1 MDVRSHHR
9 LVGTALLALAVVGC
23 RGAVQLEESDYPT
36 VLALQLMTG
45 SSPSSRG
52 AFSVR
57 TLTYGHGDD
66 KNREEYRDGV
76 EFSTETVDASKLID
90 LGDQA
95 KSRNSYWG
103 FTPKEFPLNGRV
115 WYPAA
120 AGPFPLV
127 LVVHGNHNM
136 RDYSDSGYDY
146 LGELLASRG
155 YILASIDM
163 NFVNGGIRQENDA
176 RGWLLLK
183 HLEAWGTFNED
194 AENPF
199 YGKVDMANL
208 ALMGHSR
215 GGGAVGH
222 AAAFNRLGHYP
233 DDANLTFDFNFDI
246 KAIIAIAPVDGQ
258 YLPTDR
264 FVPLENVD
272 YMVFHGS
279 HDGDVTSFHG
289 LRLYDRVK
297 FTDGLPHLKTA
308 IFVYRANHGQW
319 NSVWGPHDNGPRSG
333 RTLDLRPLLE
343 PSEQQEFAKIYVSAF
358 LEYSLR
364 GNGDYLPLFRDHRVA
379 GAWLP
384 KTMYVTRLQDGSF
397 RPLATFEEDIDV
409 TTGSAAGVALGGD
422 SLSTWKEG
430 EMVLRSR
437 NRPTTSS
444 SQMNQALW
452 LGWNRAVKG
461 SEELGRPATFTISLP
476 DTLGRSWRL
485 GQGASL
491 QIALTVDENVPGPR
505 TAAEVGGEAGE
516 EEERTDAG
524 ADRKEDGDDDG
535 KPVDLSIEV
544 VDSQGRSAKV
554 ALSAYGPIRR
564 PLETHIL
571 RRRDLEE
578 ERFTELAELVLQTY
592 SIPLSDFTRLRA
604 ALDLRSLREIRL
616 VFDLTEAGTVVVDD
630 VGISYLDP
638 AYTVARVAPRP

>member
-1 MDVRSHHR
+1 MDIPSYHR
-9 LVGTALLALAVVGC
+9 PVMAGLLVLAIVGC
-23 RGAVQLEESDYPT
+23 RGAVQLEESDHPT
-36 VLALQLMTG
+36 VLARQLMDG

-52 AFSVR
+52 GFAVR

-66 KNREEYRDGV
+66 KNRLEYRGAAA
-76 EFSTETVDASKLID
+76 FTTETVDASKLID

-95 KSRNSYWG
+95 DSRNGYWG

-115 WYPAA
+115 WYPDG

-136 RDYSDSGYDY
+136 RDYSDPGYDY

-155 YILASIDM
+155 YILSSIDM

-183 HLEAWGTFNED
+183 HLEAWSDFNED

-199 YGKVDMANL
+199 FGKVDMGNL

-222 AAAFNRLGHYP
+222 AAAFNRLSHYP

-264 FVPLENVD
+264 FVPVENVN

-289 LRLYDRVK
+289 LRLYSRVK

-308 IFVYRANHGQW
+308 VFVYRANHGQW

-364 GNGDYLPLFRDHRVA
+364 GNGEFLPIFRDHRVA
-379 GAWLP
+379 GGWLP
-384 KTMYVTRLQDGSF
+384 KTMYVTRFEDGSF

-409 TTGSAAGVALGGD
+409 TTGSAAGVVLGGD
-422 SLSTWKEG
+422 SLSTWREKEL
-430 EMVLRSR
+430 VLRSR

-452 LGWNRAVKG
+452 LGWNREVKG

-476 DTLGRSWRL
+476 DTLGRAWRL
-485 GQGASL
+485 GEGASL
-491 QIALTVDENVPGPR
+491 QMALAAVTDVPGPR
-505 TAAEVGGEAGE
+505 DAAEEDESSDAVDGDEQDDLDDE
-516 EEERTDAG
+516 EE
-524 ADRKEDGDDDG
+524 
-535 KPVDLSIEV
+535 PINLSVEI

-554 ALSAYGPIRR
+554 ALGAYGPIRR

-571 RRRDLEE
+571 RRGDLEE
-578 ERFTELAELVLQTY
+578 ERFTELAELVLQSY
-592 SIPLSDFTRLRA
+592 SIPLSDFTLLRP

-616 VFDLTEAGTVVVDD
+616 VFDLSEAGTVVVDD

-638 AYTVARVAPRP
+638 AFTAVRVAPQP